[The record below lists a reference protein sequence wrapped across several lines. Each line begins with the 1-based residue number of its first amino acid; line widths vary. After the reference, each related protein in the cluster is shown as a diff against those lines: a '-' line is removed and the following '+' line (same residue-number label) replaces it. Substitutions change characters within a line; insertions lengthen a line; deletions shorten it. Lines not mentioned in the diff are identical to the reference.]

1 MKKIL
6 ITVIASMLA
15 VMGYAQS
22 SMLATLS
29 QNGEISTFYGTQ
41 AFVDAYNAAEDGA
54 VITLSSG
61 SFSATDI
68 KKGITIRG
76 AGMGIDANS
85 NTEPTILVGDFYI
98 DVHEATSPRLSIEG
112 IFHNHTIRFSKA
124 MQNVSFIRCRFRN
137 IDMDAGSPKTLE
149 MVNCRVSESIDC
161 TTRSTIS
168 CINSIICNPKCYDAD
183 HANFEFTN
191 CIVSCPD
198 GNITD
203 DIRSSTFRNCF
214 IVDWS
219 ILCPRLD
226 GTNKSI
232 AYNCV
237 SVAEFEN
244 DLFSDMPNST
254 NTSLKGYESI
264 FKTFTGKYTDDETY
278 ELTDE
283 AKTKYLGLDGTQV
296 GIYGGAIPYSATPS
310 TPRIVKC
317 DVAPKSSADGKLS
330 IDIEVGDS
338 E

>member
-22 SMLATLS
+22 SLLATLS

-61 SFSATDI
+61 SFAATDI
-68 KKGITIRG
+68 NKGITIRG

-85 NTEPTILVGDFYI
+85 KTEPTILSGNFTIEIPEEV
-98 DVHEATSPRLSIEG
+98 TSHLTIEG
-112 IFHNHTIRFSKA
+112 IYHNYVLYFKGTLRDLTL
-124 MQNVSFIRCRFRN
+124 IRCRFKE
-137 IDMDAGSPKTLE
+137 IEMDERDGNNLQNATFI
-149 MVNCRVSESIDC
+149 NCRISEHMSC
-161 TTRSTIS
+161 GAPGVTIS
-168 CINSIICNPKCYDAD
+168 YVNSIIVEPGSAGASSDESYSDYS
-183 HANFEFTN
+183 N
-191 CIVSCPD
+191 CIIIKSPM
-198 GNITD
+198 
-203 DIRSSTFRNCF
+203 RSIYNSTFRNCIF
-214 IVDWS
+214 S
-219 ILCPRLD
+219 
-226 GTNKSI
+226 GTGWIANACS

-237 SVAEFEN
+237 WVDKVVGSPFTEVKN
-244 DLFSDMPNST
+244 NT
-254 NTSLKGYESI
+254 NTSDLYDAV
-264 FKTFTGKYTDDETY
+264 FKTFTGTYTDDETF

-330 IDIEVGDS
+330 IEIEVGDS

>member
-22 SMLATLS
+22 SLLATLS

-61 SFSATDI
+61 SFTATNI
-68 KKGITIRG
+68 NKRITIRG
-76 AGMGIDANS
+76 AGMGIDVNS
-85 NTEPTILVGDFYI
+85 KTEPTILVGDFHI
-98 DVHEATSPRLSIEG
+98 DVDDATSPRLSIEG
-112 IFHNHTIRFSKA
+112 IFHNHEIAVYNK
-124 MQNVSFIRCRFRN
+124 MENVSFIRCRFRN
-137 IDMDAGSPKTLE
+137 INMQGNWENPQTFE
-149 MVNCRVSESIDC
+149 MVNCRVSERINC
-161 TTRSTIS
+161 NRRGTIS
-168 CINSIICNPKCYDAD
+168 CINSIICNPRWDDVEY
-183 HANFEFTN
+183 ANFEFVN
-191 CIVSCPD
+191 CVIVRGDYDAIC
-198 GNITD
+198 N
-203 DIRSSTFRNCF
+203 STFRNCICVGNTYSVTF
-214 IVDWS
+214 
-219 ILCPRLD
+219 LD
-226 GTNKSI
+226 ESNI

-237 SVAEFEN
+237 NVDDSSN
-244 DLFSDMPNST
+244 DGIFRKILNDT
-254 NTSLKGYESI
+254 NTDIKGYDAV
-264 FKTFTGKYTDDETY
+264 FKTFTGTYTDDETF